1 MSTTALTVV
10 NNVLARLRENQV
22 TSVTFAT
29 NTYAQ
34 LILRFVNEAKQEVED
49 AWDWTALRQTLTV
62 TTSSGTST
70 YTVTG
75 AGQRFRFYDA
85 RRLIINSTNR
95 TYIVPWSQGQME
107 EAKWTYA
114 VNNQIPC
121 WYRFIG
127 ESGGD
132 PVLELYP
139 TPDAIYSLKLP
150 LVIPDADL
158 SAYSDT
164 FKLPLLP
171 IELKAWAKAISER
184 GEDAGQNSVEQ
195 DAIADDVL
203 ASHISRDAGLVEG
216 EMQWQ
221 PS

>member
-1 MSTTALTVV
+1 MATTALTVV

-62 TTSSGTST
+62 TTSAGTST

-75 AGQRFRFYDA
+75 AGQRFRFYDPN
-85 RRLIINSTNR
+85 RVIINATNK
-95 TYIVPWSQGQME
+95 TWILPQSQPTME
-107 EAKWTYA
+107 LAKWTYS
-114 VNNQIPC
+114 VSNQIPC

-139 TPDAIYSLKLP
+139 TPDATYSLKVP
-150 LVIPDADL
+150 LIIPDADL

-171 IELKAWAKAISER
+171 VELRAWAKAISER

-195 DAIADDVL
+195 LEIAEDVL
-203 ASHISRDAGLVEG
+203 ASHIARDAGLVEG

-221 PS
+221 PY